1 MDWFFFGRL
10 GTNFFF
16 RDMQIRL
23 TPSYTWLSNDC
34 LKAEHSVNVSREDQ
48 SEPLV
53 LCAFF
58 QRNPALLTTDP
69 RSFLVVFRLPFGWLW
84 SSLHKK
90 QVWLHGFWQ
99 LAEGGPAQPEK
110 VTSSVAPAVC
120 HKEGLLI
127 PHCCFSL
134 LWWRDYQKFYTLCH
148 RVYKNKSID
157 LYQYKWIY
165 QK

>member
-1 MDWFFFGRL
+1 MSCLKASAFSFFSSFNL
-10 GTNFFF
+10 SPTY
-16 RDMQIRL
+16 QTL
-23 TPSYTWLSNDC
+23 TPSRAWLIAI
-34 LKAEHSVNVSREDQ
+34 LAEGRTFCEVS
-48 SEPLV
+48 LLFYV
-53 LCAFF
+53 KF
-58 QRNPALLTTDP
+58 QRNPAQLSTDHNP
-69 RSFLVVFRLPFGWLW
+69 FIAASRLPFGRLW

-120 HKEGLLI
+120 HTEGLLI

-134 LWWRDYQKFYTLCH
+134 LWRRDYQKFYTLCH